1 MNGNNLKEN
10 RLSIGLSQGKLADLS
25 GIAQAKISAFELGK
39 SHLSFEQISI
49 LENTLKQLDGDD
61 VVKINKKRF
70 HKVADGARI
79 IESLPRRS
87 FSRTHRNPD
96 YLRELESLEIAF
108 SKGRDN
114 NKPKAI
120 SFFAGCGGLCYGIK
134 AAGFDVI
141 AANELVD
148 SYREIYAEN
157 FPDVTFLPNDIR
169 DIKSEHLLD
178 YVGVDLM
185 IGGPPC
191 QGFSLAGKRDVNDDR
206 NSLFRDYLN
215 IADIVKPKVVLMENV
230 KLLTSM
236 KDPNGHY
243 VKDRI
248 LETFNHHGYTSKF
261 YELNAKH
268 YGVPQDRQR
277 VFFVGVRKD
286 LNIVPSRPNLVTPE
300 ECDFFTSGAN
310 PYSFGDATS
319 DLAFLESSEK
329 SSTDHYHWAV
339 NHPEHVL
346 RWLADVKQGKSAHD
360 NVEKNLR
367 PPSGYNT
374 TYKRQ
379 VWNEPASTVATTF
392 GMISGCRNVHPI
404 ATRSLTIR
412 EALRLQSFPDSF
424 KLKGKNGDIRT
435 TIGNAVPPKLAY
447 EIGRHL
453 LNTIFYKNSP
463 PED

>member
-10 RLSIGLSQGKLADLS
+10 RLSICLSQGKLADLS

-108 SKGRDN
+108 SKERDN

-148 SYREIYAEN
+148 SYKEIYAEN
-157 FPDVTFLPNDIR
+157 FPDATFLPNDIR
-169 DIKSEHLLD
+169 DIESEHLLD

-215 IADIVKPKVVLMENV
+215 IADIVKPKVILMENV

-248 LETFNHHGYTSKF
+248 LETFNHHGYTSEF

-277 VFFVGVRKD
+277 VFFVGVRKEGP
-286 LNIVPSRPNLVTPE
+286 LLCVPRRV
-300 ECDFFTSGAN
+300 
-310 PYSFGDATS
+310 
-319 DLAFLESSEK
+319 
-329 SSTDHYHWAV
+329 
-339 NHPEHVL
+339 
-346 RWLADVKQGKSAHD
+346 
-360 NVEKNLR
+360 
-367 PPSGYNT
+367 
-374 TYKRQ
+374 
-379 VWNEPASTVATTF
+379 
-392 GMISGCRNVHPI
+392 
-404 ATRSLTIR
+404 
-412 EALRLQSFPDSF
+412 
-424 KLKGKNGDIRT
+424 
-435 TIGNAVPPKLAY
+435 
-447 EIGRHL
+447 
-453 LNTIFYKNSP
+453 
-463 PED
+463 